1 MLIPIILMSQ
11 TRMKILIPK
20 KDNYL
25 KMMIVKVQVL
35 MKMMMRIS

>member
-1 MLIPIILMSQ
+1 MLILIILMSQ
-11 TRMKILIPK
+11 TRMKIPILK

-35 MKMMMRIS
+35 MRMMMRIS